1 MKFHTL
7 PHLIYTRHL
16 SRVSAHT
23 HPSEILWEVGLF
35 RRHPKRRVKHVTNDI
50 KIIFDSFL
58 MQTRLTWIGSA
69 INPATFLL
77 VECTKTSFSWSTYI
91 LDAIH
96 WPSTIHVQN
105 TVRNLNYKLC
115 RKRKILKGKQLR
127 KRYDGYR
134 KFYQQDKV
142 PFRIATK
149 GKTFGLLQTFWTISN
164 AAFQN
169 WQESRI
175 DCMPTHSCKK
185 SGYQAQSRESE
196 FKIDMDLLVLQN
208 LRSNDLH
215 THLGNLKNRPPF
227 HLQPHTSS
235 LSPLQLSRDR
245 NLQLIIELL

>member
-105 TVRNLNYKLC
+105 RVRNLNYKLC
-115 RKRKILKGKQLR
+115 RKRKTAPQKIWRGLTVTES
-127 KRYDGYR
+127 
-134 KFYQQDKV
+134 FTSQDKV
-142 PFRIATK
+142 HFLIAAFL
-149 GKTFGLLQTFWTISN
+149 GFLQTFGTILN
-164 AAFQN
+164 TTFLWKN
-169 WQESRI
+169 QELTVR
-175 DCMPTHSCKK
+175 
-185 SGYQAQSRESE
+185 
-196 FKIDMDLLVLQN
+196 
-208 LRSNDLH
+208 H
-215 THLGNLKNRPPF
+215 TF
-227 HLQPHTSS
+227 M
-235 LSPLQLSRDR
+235 
-245 NLQLIIELL
+245 